1 MTTKEQ
7 EPRVA
12 SASVT
17 LRKPDDW
24 IVYLRDSTIPLSCRI
39 EFNQPVPAAD
49 TTTDGK
55 LSLKRATS
63 DWTRAKAVWTLA
75 ASPPLTI
82 MEEHPEDAEIIR
94 RLQVLAEEKSGVG
107 QNFTRVA
114 EASGRLYGI
123 MRDSKLC
130 RASPLN

>member
-1 MTTKEQ
+1 
-7 EPRVA
+7 
-12 SASVT
+12 
-17 LRKPDDW
+17 
-24 IVYLRDSTIPLSCRI
+24 
-39 EFNQPVPAAD
+39 
-49 TTTDGK
+49 
-55 LSLKRATS
+55 
-63 DWTRAKAVWTLA
+63 
-75 ASPPLTI
+75 

-94 RLQVLAEEKSGVG
+94 RFQVLAEEKSGVG